1 MPNKFTSIQYP
12 FGIDAGTGQ
21 WAKEAEYERH
31 VVQLI
36 KQVLLTGPGER
47 INHPDFGC
55 GLRRMV
61 FAPNSEVSAALAQV
75 TILEALQRW
84 LSSVI
89 QVSTVSVAVKNELLE
104 VKVAYV
110 LRTTQEK
117 RILNLEVTP

>member
-1 MPNKFTSIQYP
+1 MAPKFTSIQYP
-12 FGIDAGTGQ
+12 FGLDAGTGQ
-21 WAKEAEYERH
+21 WAKEADYEKH

-47 INHPDFGC
+47 VDRPDFGC
-55 GLRRMV
+55 GLRRMI
-61 FAPNSEVSAALAQV
+61 FAPNSEVSASLAQI
-75 TILEALQRW
+75 TILEALNRW

-89 QVSTVSVAVKNELLE
+89 QVSSVNVVAQNELLE
-104 VKVAYV
+104 VTVAYV

>member
-1 MPNKFTSIQYP
+1 MTPNFTSIQYP
-12 FGIDAGTGQ
+12 FGLDAGTGQ
-21 WAKEAEYERH
+21 WAKEADYEKH

-47 INHPDFGC
+47 VDRPDFGC
-55 GLRRMV
+55 GLRRMI
-61 FAPNSEVSAALAQV
+61 FAPNSEVSASLAQV
-75 TILEALQRW
+75 TILEALNRW

-89 QVSTVSVAVKNELLE
+89 QVSSVNVVAQNELLE
-104 VKVAYV
+104 VTVAYV